1 MSPRQAADVTDLAWS
16 RLREHLRSLTSAI
29 QDEIRT
35 YPTPIAGCDQQFN
48 YLLEKRDQLVGEAS
62 SIDEALARGDVRLAG
77 SIVRASRHIDED
89 LKAGLVGNGTRRA

>member
-1 MSPRQAADVTDLAWS
+1 MSHRHSTGVTGAAWS

-48 YLLEKRDQLVGEAS
+48 YLLEKRDQLLREAN
-62 SIDEALARGDVRLAG
+62 SINEAISRGDIRLAN
-77 SIVRASRHIDED
+77 SIVRASGHIDENV
-89 LKAGLVGNGTRRA
+89 KAGLSGTS